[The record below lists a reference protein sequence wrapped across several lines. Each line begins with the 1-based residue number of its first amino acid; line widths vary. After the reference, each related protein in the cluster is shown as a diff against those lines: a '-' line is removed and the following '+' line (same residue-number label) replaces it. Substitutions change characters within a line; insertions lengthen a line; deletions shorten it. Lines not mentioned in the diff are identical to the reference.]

1 MLLPPYAYNCAPPQ
15 NPAARSSGLPWYGA
29 VILAVGVLVLI
40 LGALAL
46 AWHRLGPQMAA
57 YRALAAKKLPPGK
70 GSLGK
75 AITLVLTDVE
85 GSTELWE
92 WDTELMS
99 QAVDMHDRWGEG
111 GGRASTPP
119 YLRISCL
126 HISQCGAEV
135 VHSLGSVTDVVAP
148 SSQGDARVHEQA
160 LWL

>member
-1 MLLPPYAYNCAPPQ
+1 M
-15 NPAARSSGLPWYGA
+15 
-29 VILAVGVLVLI
+29 I

-111 GGRASTPP
+111 GALFHT
-119 YLRISCL
+119 SCR
-126 HISQCGAEV
+126 HIS
-135 VHSLGSVTDVVAP
+135 SVLLSRGCLPTWI
-148 SSQGDARVHEQA
+148 SH
-160 LWL
+160 